1 MPVSK
6 MTLKALI
13 GAGTTAAFLGIATE
27 ADAIATF
34 QLQIKS
40 GNFDSGVIFGT
51 TGNSGLVSSEV
62 PNFNGGNGNK
72 FTSSHLLVQGSFNY
86 VNNVL
91 YLSLDVPDI
100 KHTNASPGT
109 IDFYVTLYDLTQP
122 VGGPMNF
129 LYDLSGFNAGT
140 HVAGPDNSSQGWF
153 YYSGTNSH
161 DPVGSPGVALVT
173 TPTIASNFATTP
185 NCQLAAPGS
194 LSYACEYVT
203 PATLAA
209 TYSLTERIELKF
221 AQNTRNK
228 TARGQVS
235 VQVPFAVPEPASLAL
250 LGSGLLAA
258 GARFR
263 RRKTASPSQEG

>member
-1 MPVSK
+1 MLVSK

-91 YLSLDVPDI
+91 YMSLDVPDI
-100 KHTNASPGT
+100 THTSNTQGKIDLYLTLTGIDLPAGT
-109 IDFYVTLYDLTQP
+109 MPFK
-122 VGGPMNF
+122 
-129 LYDLSGFNAGT
+129 YDLSGFNAAAHRNVGF
-140 HVAGPDNSSQGWF
+140 DNSSRGWL
-153 YYSGTNSH
+153 YYSAGDSN
-161 DPVGSPGVALVT
+161 DPVSNPGTAVVT
-173 TPTIASNFATTP
+173 TPEIASNFGSTPECHLATP
-185 NCQLAAPGS
+185 ES
-194 LSYACEYVT
+194 LSYSCEYITPVT
-203 PATLAA
+203 LTP
-209 TYSLTERIELKF
+209 TYSLTERVELSYG
-221 AQNTRNK
+221 ANTKNK

-235 VQVPFAVPEPASLAL
+235 FQVPFLVPEPASLAL
-250 LGSGLLAA
+250 LGTGLLAA
-258 GARFR
+258 GMTFR
-263 RRKTASPSQEG
+263 RRKAAPKA

>member
-1 MPVSK
+1 MMMKSLLGTVATAAIVTFATQAVAVPSFQLRIK
-6 MTLKALI
+6 SGTYDSGAI
-13 GAGTTAAFLGIATE
+13 AGTT
-27 ADAIATF
+27 
-34 QLQIKS
+34 
-40 GNFDSGVIFGT
+40 GT
-51 TGNSGLVSSEV
+51 SGLVAATV
-62 PNFNGGNGNK
+62 PNINGGAGNR
-72 FTSSHLLVQGSFNY
+72 FTSMGLNVQGSFNY

-161 DPVGSPGVALVT
+161 DPVGSPGVALVS